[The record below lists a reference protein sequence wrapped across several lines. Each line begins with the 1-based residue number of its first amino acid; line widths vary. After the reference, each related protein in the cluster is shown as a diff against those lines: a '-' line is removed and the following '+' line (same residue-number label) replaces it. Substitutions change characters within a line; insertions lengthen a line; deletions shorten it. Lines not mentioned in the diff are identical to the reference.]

1 MARSTR
7 GDSGRDATSRQTSR
21 GNTPTSRGS
30 TSTTRG
36 SSSTTGGGTTTS
48 RVGSSPQVSSS
59 AQSTQARQSGTPDRE
74 RSIDTGNETG
84 RSQQTSGSV
93 GVEPGQT
100 ASPVLGGT
108 TELSASPFAAMRRWS
123 EDMDRLFQD
132 FGFGRLGF
140 GLSPWR
146 NIADVGR
153 QIGSR
158 RAGRTEWAPQ
168 VEVFRRGDNF
178 VVRADLPGL
187 KKDDVKVEVEDDVL
201 TISGERNEEHED
213 KREGFYRSERS
224 YGQFFRAIP
233 LPDGVNAD
241 QCEATFKDGVLEV
254 SLRAPK
260 QQDQSAKQIP
270 IR

>member
-1 MARSTR
+1 
-7 GDSGRDATSRQTSR
+7 
-21 GNTPTSRGS
+21 
-30 TSTTRG
+30 
-36 SSSTTGGGTTTS
+36 
-48 RVGSSPQVSSS
+48 
-59 AQSTQARQSGTPDRE
+59 
-74 RSIDTGNETG
+74 
-84 RSQQTSGSV
+84 
-93 GVEPGQT
+93 
-100 ASPVLGGT
+100 
-108 TELSASPFAAMRRWS
+108 MRRWS

-260 QQDQSAKQIP
+260 QQDKSAKQIP